1 MLNKLM
7 LFIFIVSCL
16 LVSVLSDASNYQW
29 GMRTRYQNVH
39 DTWLNNA
46 QAFTTR
52 VKLTAQYQL
61 DKEQQWQLMLQPN
74 YVFTFNNKDYNSV
87 TVTRAT
93 SPIPDPQGFN
103 LLQAQLSYDS
113 NNDWQVNIGRQKL
126 SFDNERFVGGIDF
139 WQTPQTFDA
148 IKFTYNDHINWH
160 IQYAYSNKVHR
171 IFGKNSTSTLP
182 KNDIRYNSL
191 MQRPV
196 NELGVHHLNSH
207 LLNIHYQTDNNLNIS
222 VYDYLIENTDQNLFS
237 TQTVG
242 LRIQDELKP
251 NKIKYRYS
259 VELAQQ
265 QNAFNNPNSFNTWY
279 SLIEASAQYKSHQ
292 IQLSQEI
299 LAEDNNHGFTTPLA
313 TNHKFQGWVDI
324 FTGYTMQTGLRDQYM
339 TYRGRYKKL
348 RWRAVLHNFS
358 RYQDSQQIGTELD
371 LELAYRYTRKWEF
384 KLVYADYQTKNGLKY
399 FPKANF
405 NLSTWF
411 ASVAYNI

>member
-1 MLNKLM
+1 M
-7 LFIFIVSCL
+7 LFVFIVSCL
-16 LVSVLSDASNYQW
+16 LVSALSDASNYQW
-29 GMRTRYQNVH
+29 GMRTRYQSVH

-61 DKEQQWQLMLQPN
+61 DKDQQWQLMLQPN
-74 YVFTFNNKDYNSV
+74 YVFAFNNKDYNSV
-87 TVTRAT
+87 AITRAT

-148 IKFTYNDHINWH
+148 VKFTYNNHINWH

-182 KNDIRYNSL
+182 KNDIRYDSL

-207 LLNIHYQTDNNLNIS
+207 LVNIHYQTDNNLSIS
-222 VYDYLIENTDQNLFS
+222 VYDYLIENTDQKLFS

-279 SLIEASAQYKSHQ
+279 SLIEASVQYKSHQ

-324 FTGYTMQTGLRDQYM
+324 FTGYTMQTGLRDQYA

-348 RWRAVLHNFS
+348 RWRAVLHNFAG
-358 RYQDSQQIGTELD
+358 YQDSQKIGTEID

-384 KLVYADYQTKNGLKY
+384 KLVYGNYQTKNGLKH

-411 ASVAYNI
+411 ASFAYNI